1 MIDNKK
7 AKIQNIVNSKKGQLP
22 LVLSIKEKIMIVMKF
37 GGSSV
42 ANAER
47 IKHVASIIQNFAQKR
62 PVVVLSAMGDTTDHL
77 LEAAELA
84 VNGTVDIAKVEKL
97 HIDTA
102 KELGIEVPAIQELLE
117 ELKTLLTGI
126 KMLHELTKRT
136 RDYLVSFGERMSVR
150 MMAAY
155 LSKIGTGAKFYDAW
169 DIGMVSDSNYMSA
182 ELLDDV
188 WENIPK
194 ALESYKSGKTKEI
207 PIVTGFIAKDKN
219 GIITTLGR
227 GGSDLSATMIGAA
240 TDAEEIQ
247 TWKDVD
253 GILTTDP
260 RVVKEAKTVPEVTYE
275 EAQELAMFG
284 SQVLHPRSM
293 IPCRKTGTT
302 VRVKNSYNIDS
313 PGTVIVEKHS
323 GATPRVTAITCV
335 KNVTLIDIQSSGMF
349 GAAGFLAH
357 IFNQF
362 LKWNISIDVI
372 ATSEVSVSLT
382 VNTKAD
388 LSGLI
393 DDLERVADVNV
404 KTSKSIVT
412 LICDASHSSSIL
424 SDAFSALSKE
434 GVNVQMISQGA
445 SKVNI
450 SMLVDEDETNKVVQ
464 ILHSALF

>member
-1 MIDNKK
+1 
-7 AKIQNIVNSKKGQLP
+7 
-22 LVLSIKEKIMIVMKF
+22 MIVMKF

-47 IKHVASIIQNFAQKR
+47 IRHVASIIQAYKEEK

-77 LEAAELA
+77 LDAADMA
-84 VNGTVDIAKVEKL
+84 VNGTVDIAKVEQL
-97 HIDTA
+97 HFDTA
-102 KELGIEVPAIQELLE
+102 KELGIDVPAIKELLT
-117 ELKTLLTGI
+117 ELNTLLTGI
-126 KMLHELTKRT
+126 SMLHELTKRT

-155 LSKIGTGAKFYDAW
+155 LEKQGTPAKFYDAW
-169 DIGMVSDSNYMSA
+169 DIGMVSDSNYMAA
-182 ELLDDV
+182 ELLDEV
-188 WENIPK
+188 WDNIPK
-194 ALESYKSGKTKEI
+194 HLNDYKNGNQKEI
-207 PIVTGFIAKDKN
+207 PIVTGFIAKDSK

-240 TDAEEIQ
+240 MNADEIQ

-260 RVVKEAKTVPEVTYE
+260 RIVKEARPVPEVTYE

-284 SQVLHPRSM
+284 AQVLHPRSM
-293 IPCRKTGTT
+293 IPCRKTGTP
-302 VRVKNSYNIDS
+302 VRVKNSYNIKS
-313 PGTVIVEKHS
+313 PGSVIVEQHS
-323 GATPRVTAITCV
+323 GATPRVTAITNV
-335 KNVTLIDIQSSGMF
+335 KNVTLIDIQSSRMLN
-349 GAAGFLAH
+349 ACGFLAH

-388 LSGLI
+388 LTGL
-393 DDLERVADVNV
+393 LEDIGRIAEV
-404 KTSKSIVT
+404 KATKNKAIVT
-412 LICDASHSSSIL
+412 LICDAKHSSSIL
-424 SDAFSALSKE
+424 EDAFKALNE
-434 GVNVQMISQGA
+434 AGINVQMISQGA

-450 SMLVDEDETNKVVQ
+450 SMLVDDSQANDVVS
-464 ILHSALF
+464 ILHKALF